1 LTNSRGWSRERQD
14 EYVGLVAEFHEDG
27 RYKGREEEVAARIVN
42 KQRAEYGETQAAQDG
57 PSPDEGLPIEHFD
70 RATVDEAGDELDD
83 LSTSELRTVEEFER
97 EHKDRSTL
105 IEQIDR
111 RLDES

>member
-1 LTNSRGWSRERQD
+1 MSKSDWWLSFTRTEGTRGARRRSRRASST
-14 EYVGLVAEFHEDG
+14 
-27 RYKGREEEVAARIVN
+27 
-42 KQRAEYGETQAAQDG
+42 QRAEYGETQAAQDG
-57 PSPDEGLPIEHFD
+57 PSPDESLPIEHFD